1 MEETK
6 MVDESMSFKGYSFKT
21 WFEKNKLWFVKNA
34 DTVKA
39 MISGAAALIAAQ
51 YASNVWI
58 QLLFGATGGY
68 VTRLIVDGID
78 YWLAK

>member
-1 MEETK
+1 MS
-6 MVDESMSFKGYSFKT
+6 DERFSMNGYSFAT